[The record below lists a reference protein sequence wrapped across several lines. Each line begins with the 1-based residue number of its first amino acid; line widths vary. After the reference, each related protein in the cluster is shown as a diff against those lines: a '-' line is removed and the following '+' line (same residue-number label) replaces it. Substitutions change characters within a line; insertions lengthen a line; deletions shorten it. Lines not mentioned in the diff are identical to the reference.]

1 MPFPCFQKMITPKI
15 SLFNIEIDA
24 LTMEQTVSLINKSI
38 LEKNQVVH
46 NCINANKVVL
56 MEKDKFLQQ
65 NLQDADIISADGQAI
80 VWASQLIGT
89 RLPERVPGID
99 LMENLMVMANKNG
112 YKAFL
117 FGAKE
122 EIVSKVFNHYN
133 NLFED
138 NIVAGYRNGYF
149 NENDEVKIVEQINNS
164 GAHMLFVAI
173 PSPQKEYFINK
184 HREKLPNTMLLMGV
198 GGSFDVISGSIA
210 RAPRWMQDKGL
221 EWLFRLIQEPRKMW
235 RRYLIGNFS
244 YIRITFREFIS
255 KKKSN

>member
-1 MPFPCFQKMITPKI
+1 MITPRI
-15 SLFNIEIDA
+15 TLFNIEIDA

-65 NLQDADIISADGQAI
+65 TLQDAEIISADGQAI
-80 VWASQLIGT
+80 VWASQLMGKP
-89 RLPERVPGID
+89 LPERVPGID
-99 LMENLMVMANKNG
+99 LMENLMLMANKNG

-122 EIVSKVFNHYN
+122 EIVKKVFKHYN
-133 NLFED
+133 NLFD
-138 NIVAGYRNGYF
+138 NPIISGYRNGYF
-149 NENDEVKIVEQINNS
+149 SEKDEVEIIEQINNS
-164 GAHMLFVAI
+164 GAQMLFVAI

-184 HREKLPNTMLLMGV
+184 YRKKLSNAMLLMGV
-198 GGSFDVISGSIA
+198 GGSFDVISGSIS
-210 RAPRWMQDKGL
+210 RAPRWMQDNGL

-235 RRYLIGNFS
+235 KRYLIGNFS
-244 YIRITFREFIS
+244 YMRITFREFLS